1 MASLKDLVKQAL
13 DKKQGAKADDG
24 HAAVAHA
31 QQTVGSNAKS
41 VQGTAKPS
49 KKVTGRGR

>member
-1 MASLKDLVKQAL
+1 MASLKDLVKKAL
-13 DKKQGAKADDG
+13 DKKHGAKTDDG
-24 HAAVAHA
+24 HDAVAHA

-41 VQGTAKPS
+41 VKGSAKPT